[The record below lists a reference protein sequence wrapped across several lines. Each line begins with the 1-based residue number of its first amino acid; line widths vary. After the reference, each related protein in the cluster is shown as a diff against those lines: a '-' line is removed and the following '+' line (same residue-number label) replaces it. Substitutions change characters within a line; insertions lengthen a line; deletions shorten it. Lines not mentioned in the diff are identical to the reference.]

1 MGRDEDGVGRLRGE
15 EREDEG
21 MWVGMRMRR
30 EAEGR
35 GEGRMKGC
43 G

>member
-21 MWVGMRMRR
+21 MWVGMRM
-30 EAEGR
+30 ELG
-35 GEGRMKGC
+35 G
-43 G
+43 